1 MYNNTNKPIN
11 SMMYQQPQT
20 YFQQPMRLGGLKG
33 YPVSSLDEA
42 RAAVVDFD
50 GSIFIFPDIVNKRIY
65 TKQINMD
72 GTATLNMYELTALPV
87 PTAEVPY
94 VTKDDF
100 NTAIGELKNMFMSFG
115 QQKNAE
121 PVAQQQ
127 QPTRP
132 IF

>member
-1 MYNNTNKPIN
+1 MFKPTT
-11 SMMYQQPQT
+11 MYQPQQAT
-20 YFQQPMRLGGLKG
+20 YYQQQPVRIPGLKG
-33 YPVSSLDEA
+33 YPVSSLEEA

-72 GTATLNMYELTALPV
+72 GTATLNMYELTALPP
-87 PTAEVPY
+87 PTAEVLY

-100 NTAIGELKNMFMSFG
+100 NSAIGEIKNMFMAFAE

-127 QPTRP
+127 PVRP